1 MFLHQKVGFPLQRRT
16 GGARN
21 DRRHPAAVGEMAVGR
36 VDDSVH
42 RLVEEIASHDE
53 PASPGGCFYYFLRE
67 DLRLRGT
74 FAPARRASDRPMAM
88 ACLRLVTFLP
98 ERPLRRVP
106 RLRSRITWRTL
117 RWAFLP
123 YFRAMRAPTRP

>member
-1 MFLHQKVGFPLQRRT
+1 MR
-16 GGARN
+16 
-21 DRRHPAAVGEMAVGR
+21 EMAVGG
-36 VDDSVH
+36 VDDGVNG
-42 RLVEEIASHDE
+42 LVQQVSLHDE
-53 PASPGGCFYYFLRE
+53 PGSTWSYFFLRE

-74 FAPARRASDRPMAM
+74 FAPARRASDRPMAI

-98 ERPLRRVP
+98 ERPLLRVP

-123 YFRAMRAPTRP
+123 YFLAIRTPTRSS